1 VNACLSGFSLK
12 PAPFVVTLLAVACLV
27 GEASLA
33 CCADFPAVEQLP
45 SRPELPDPLTMFDA
59 SSVTTREDWFQKRR
73 PEIQALFEYYEYGKA
88 PPPPRNVAGMV
99 VRHDPHYFAG
109 KATLDEVRITF
120 GPAGT
125 PPINLLLVMPNR
137 GQTPAPV
144 FVALNFCGNH
154 AVLNDPAIS
163 LPESWMPDS
172 CKGCTKHRATDAGR
186 GAQAGAWAIENAIA
200 RGYAIA
206 TFYDGDI
213 DPDKNDFTDGVH
225 PHYFAPGQ
233 TAPREHDWG
242 TIRAWAWELSRAVDY
257 LETRPDIDHKRI
269 CATGHSRL
277 GKTALVAAAFDDRIA
292 LAGPHQSG
300 TGGCA
305 LSRGNDQETVE
316 RINRVFPHWFNQTF
330 RKFDGHED
338 LLPIDQHL
346 LMCLVA
352 PRPIFDS
359 EGDQDK
365 WANGTSGLRA
375 LKAADKVYKFLGL
388 RGLVGAGVVRD
399 EEPLSG
405 TNVGDLVQ
413 YHRNT
418 KHELSKAYW
427 NRLFDF
433 ADGYFAQRR

>member
-1 VNACLSGFSLK
+1 VFLSPLVQLTIAAVCLAL
-12 PAPFVVTLLAVACLV
+12 
-27 GEASLA
+27 EASLA
-33 CCADFPAVEQLP
+33 TCAEFPAVEQLP
-45 SRPELPDPLTMFDA
+45 PRAALPDPLTMLDG
-59 SSVTTREDWFQKRR
+59 SPVTTRDTWFNKRR
-73 PEIQALFEYYEYGKA
+73 PELQALFEYYEYGQA
-88 PPPPRNVAGMV
+88 PLPPKNVAGTI

-125 PPINLLLVMPNR
+125 PPINLLLVVPNKR
-137 GQTPAPV
+137 QSAAPV

-154 AVLNDPAIS
+154 AVLNDPAIA
-163 LPESWMPDS
+163 LPDSWMPDS
-172 CKGCTKHRATDAGR
+172 CKGCVQHRATDAGR
-186 GAQAGAWAIENAIA
+186 GSQAANWAIENAVS

-242 TIRAWAWELSRAVDY
+242 TIRAWAWGLSRVVDY
-257 LETRPDIDHKRI
+257 LETRSDIDRRRI

-292 LAGPHQSG
+292 LAAPHQSG

-305 LSRGNDQETVE
+305 LSRDNDQETVA
-316 RINRVFPHWFNQTF
+316 RITRVFPHWFNNAF
-330 RKFDGHED
+330 PKFAGHED
-338 LLPIDQHL
+338 RLPVDQHL

-365 WANGTSGLRA
+365 WANGSSSLRA
-375 LKAADKVYKFLGL
+375 LKAADPVYKLLGQ
-388 RGLVGAGVVRD
+388 RGLVGTGVVRD
-399 EEPLSG
+399 EERLSG
-405 TNVGDLVQ
+405 PNVGDLVQ

-427 NRLFDF
+427 TRLFDF